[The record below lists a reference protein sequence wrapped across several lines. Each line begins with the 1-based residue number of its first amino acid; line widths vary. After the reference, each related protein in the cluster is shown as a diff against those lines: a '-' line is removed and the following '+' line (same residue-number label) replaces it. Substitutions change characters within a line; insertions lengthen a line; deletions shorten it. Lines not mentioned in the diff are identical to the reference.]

1 MILEE
6 YSVLILDKKEKKQGT
21 GTLFYEKGSDRFYV
35 FTCAHALDNLEE
47 IHVRILTDPKGEE
60 AQEWE
65 AVALAAQVV
74 YSPIDEVVFLST
86 SEKRHSCDIAVIVCE
101 KKDLPIRPTEFMFYS
116 MDEKEMIQ
124 AVGYPG
130 QYEPEESLYYQQ
142 DELKGKV
149 IKCQKQ
155 GNHFVIR
162 VEDSFM
168 NQADRVAELKGFS
181 GSPVWEGESCQ
192 RDVFLY
198 GGLIAYTGDGDASRA
213 RVNVMKGRLIQ
224 SLMKENFGVQTENYL
239 PGIPREDIAPGCQ
252 PPEKDDSKENENAM
266 KGTGTGD
273 YDGEAY
279 SVKEEGGAGAETSK
293 ETAAVD
299 LYVVRDSWIAHETKK
314 IITYIDAL
322 QMQSA
327 IDTALEA
334 ISNREFKNCTK
345 EQRLHVYRRL
355 MECYRACRDFD
366 KYDEVLTQMNSEGI
380 FDKERDFHLAVRYLE
395 EGKYQLA
402 DEYIEKALEQNPV
415 GKTEKVFKLTIQAMK
430 DETCGI
436 SVFRSVLGSKDQLLF
451 TSCSLREEEGIY
463 QILGYV
469 LGMRFHQWGRAVR
482 CLNRAY
488 KISGN
493 LMILETLAT
502 TYYFYSMRDAYIEEG
517 TDRVDPLKIN
527 QADLYKARNSYL
539 RILSAADERYK
550 AGLIKRTGLQM
561 FKCFV
566 FLKDNYR
573 IYRHYQDMV
582 EYYEFQDREQ
592 LRMTQI
598 DYLYVAIKRGRQ
610 EIDSFQ
616 GLTKNDKKYFE
627 LLTQLET
634 WMRIFDSGIS
644 KKVEIAQNDLLGLIS
659 YAEKV
664 LQELEKET
672 EYENERNLNRKV
684 LRIDLIN
691 LYGNGILRYR
701 WSAIDAVKRHY
712 QALEKERAEEP
723 ELESLSIY
731 LFELESGDYQA
742 SEKKYREF
750 FEKHKDVIS
759 YTEWIHFYT
768 RNGRRDKSKE
778 LYESAFEE
786 RKYLIEEQPE
796 YFYRAYIMFIV
807 ENQFNLKYAL
817 ECYVNHRSEMED
829 DMVRI
834 LLELELQFDSCCFND
849 PELMLGN
856 IELLYQEGLILE
868 DDYRHKSLIVNMLN
882 GRLKEA
888 GKWINSEHTKSPDL
902 LTEAERAFCIL
913 CGADA
918 GTNPYWNPMSGW
930 RLKDIF
936 RKYVQEKWR
945 KNPIDVLT
953 AYSVNERKAIVVDL
967 WALYIMACQGTI
979 GILGDFSQVYIT
991 HRTFS
996 DCLQE
1001 AYNKNDQIIR
1011 RLLTIFAS
1019 ADNIVWRSP
1028 TLEEQ
1033 LLIRNENETYEEF
1046 HSALAVA
1053 EAMDCPILLGEH
1065 RYQIPERFYSRIIRP
1080 GD

>member
-6 YSVLILDKKEKKQGT
+6 YSVLILDKEEKKQGT
-21 GTLFYEKGSDRFYV
+21 GTLFYEQGSDRFYV

-65 AVALAAQVV
+65 AVAWAAQVV
-74 YSPIDEVVFLST
+74 YSPIDQVVSLSA

-130 QYEPEESLYYQQ
+130 RYEPKEPLYYQQ

-162 VEDSFM
+162 VDDPFM

-224 SLMKENFGVQTENYL
+224 SLMKEAFGVQTENYL
-239 PGIPREDIAPGCQ
+239 PGIPVEDIAPGCQ
-252 PPEKDDSKENENAM
+252 LPDVND
-266 KGTGTGD
+266 TGG
-273 YDGEAY
+273 
-279 SVKEEGGAGAETSK
+279 SGAEALK
-293 ETAAVD
+293 ETAAID
-299 LYVVRDSWIAHETKK
+299 LHVVRDSWIAHETKK

-322 QMQSA
+322 WMQSA
-327 IDTALEA
+327 IDTALDA
-334 ISNREFKNCTK
+334 ISNREFKNCTE

-366 KYDEVLTQMNSEGI
+366 RYDEVLTQMNSEGI
-380 FDKERDFHLAVRYLE
+380 CDKEQDFHLAVRYLE
-395 EGKYQLA
+395 EGNYELA
-402 DEYIEKALEQNPV
+402 DESIEKALEQNPA
-415 GKTEKVFKLTIQAMK
+415 GKTEKVFQLTIQAMK
-430 DETCGI
+430 DETCQV
-436 SVFRSVLGSKDQLLF
+436 SVFKPVLGSSDQLLF

-539 RILSAADERYK
+539 RILAAADERYK

-573 IYRHYQDMV
+573 IYRHYQDMM

-610 EIDSFQ
+610 KISSFQ

-627 LLTQLET
+627 LLTELET

-644 KKVEIAQNDLLGLIS
+644 KKVEIPQNDLLRLVS

-672 EYENERNLNRKV
+672 ENEQNLNRNI

-712 QALEKERAEEP
+712 QALEKEKAEEL
-723 ELESLSIY
+723 ELESLGLY

-742 SEKKYREF
+742 SERKYREF
-750 FEKHKDVIS
+750 FEKHKNVIS

-768 RNGRRDKSKE
+768 RNGRRDQSRK
-778 LYESAFEE
+778 LYESAFED

-796 YFYRAYIMFIV
+796 YFYRAYIMFIID
-807 ENQFNLKYAL
+807 NQLDLKYAL
-817 ECYVNHRSEMED
+817 ECFINHRSEMED
-829 DMVRI
+829 DMVRM
-834 LLELELQFDSCCFND
+834 LLEVELQFDSCSFND

-856 IELLYQEGLILE
+856 IELLYQEGLMLE
-868 DDYRHKSLIVNMLN
+868 DDYRYKSLIVNMLN

-888 GKWINSEHTKSPDL
+888 GKYINPEHTKSPDL
-902 LTEAERAFCIL
+902 LTKAEMAFCIL
-913 CGADA
+913 CGANA
-918 GTNPYWNPMSGW
+918 GTNPHWNPMSGW
-930 RLKDIF
+930 SLKDIF
-936 RKYVQEKWR
+936 RKYAQEKWR
-945 KNPIDVLT
+945 KNSIDVLA
-953 AYSVNERKAIVVDL
+953 AYSVKERKTMAVDL
-967 WALYIMACQGTI
+967 WALYIMACQETI
-979 GILGDFSQVYIT
+979 GMLGDFSQVYIT

-996 DCLQE
+996 DCIQE
-1001 AYNKNDQIIR
+1001 ANNTNDPIIR

-1033 LLIRNENETYEEF
+1033 LLVRNENEIYEEF
-1046 HSALAVA
+1046 YGALAVA
-1053 EAMDCPILLGEH
+1053 EVMDCPILLGEH
-1065 RYQIPERFYSRIIRP
+1065 RYPIPERFHSRIIRP
-1080 GD
+1080 DLS